1 MVWLFALLIFMSF
14 IMGLLNA
21 PSWIMFIVFILFIAA
36 VMYMTLYP
44 ALYEKNI
51 DKIMNYLKKSKNEH
65 NQFLFHLYRGNLVEA
80 EKAIKTIKN
89 EQLQHYAKM
98 ALLINQN
105 SLTEAKNYLPKLM
118 DNEFKSY
125 YSAVL
130 ALEDDDFATFEEN
143 LANIKDP
150 LHRSFLTIEKLMH
163 SGEKQEAFA
172 LLEEQIRKL
181 RGLKLLSAVHYKKE
195 VEQKVA

>member
-1 MVWLFALLIFMSF
+1 MVWLFTLLIFISF

-21 PSWIMFIVFILFIAA
+21 PSWIMFIVFIIFIAA

-65 NQFLFHLYRGNLVEA
+65 NQFLFHLYCGNLAEA
-80 EKAIKTIKN
+80 EKAVKTIKN
-89 EQLQHYAKM
+89 EQLQHFANM

-105 SLTEAKNYLPKLM
+105 KLTEAKKYLPKLM

-125 YSAVL
+125 YCAML
-130 ALEDDDFATFEEN
+130 ALKDNDLTTFEEN

-150 LHRSFLTIEKLMH
+150 LHRSYLDIEKLMH
-163 SGEKQEAFA
+163 SGKKQEAFA
-172 LLEEQIRKL
+172 MLEEQIRKL
-181 RGLKLLSAVHYKKE
+181 RGLKLLSAVQYKKE
-195 VEQKVA
+195 MEQKVA